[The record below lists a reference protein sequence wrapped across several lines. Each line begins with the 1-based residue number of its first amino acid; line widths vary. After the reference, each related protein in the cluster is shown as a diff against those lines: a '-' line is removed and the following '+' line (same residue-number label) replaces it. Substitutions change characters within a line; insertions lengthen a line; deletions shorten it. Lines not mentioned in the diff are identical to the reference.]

1 MKKAKL
7 SARETI
13 MLVLLSVLVIG
24 VVYYMAFLTPLNNE
38 LAKIDTDIAALQAEK
53 ESYQEKLA
61 QMNRMQAELDKLDRS
76 SEVAPHD
83 NLVEVLVELD
93 KYLYENSMNYTLTFM
108 EPEATEE
115 GTVRRV
121 VEMEFECRDYESA
134 RAMVNDLTSSK
145 WRCLVGNTSLSTA
158 DEGKDI
164 ESTVVS
170 VSLTVTFFEIAET
183 APTVT
188 E

>member
-1 MKKAKL
+1 MKSAKL

-13 MLVLLSVLVIG
+13 MLVLLSVLLIG
-24 VVYYMAFLTPLNNE
+24 VVYYMAFLTPLNKE
-38 LAKIDTDIAALQAEK
+38 LAQIDSDISALQAQK

-76 SEVAPHD
+76 SEVAPYD

-93 KYLYENSMNYTLTFM
+93 NYLFENSINYTLTFM

-134 RAMVNDLTSSK
+134 RTMVNDLTSSK
-145 WRCLVGNTSLSTA
+145 WRCLVGDARLAAANDGTN
-158 DEGKDI
+158 I
-164 ESTVVS
+164 ESGTVS
-170 VSLTVTFFEIAET
+170 VELTVTFFEISEAAAE
-183 APTVT
+183 
-188 E
+188 